1 MTDENQK
8 ANQIDLVITME
19 NQLPDPPRTGA
30 MVNIIGVFT
39 GYQLNPF
46 FLAWRR
52 EGLQQNRQKTEGVPA
67 PVDFTGDGFYFLR

>member
-8 ANQIDLVITME
+8 ANQVDLVITME
-19 NQLPDPPRTGA
+19 NQLTDPPATGA

-46 FLAWRR
+46 FFSMAQGRLAT
-52 EGLQQNRQKTEGVPA
+52 GPA
-67 PVDFTGDGFYFLR
+67 KN